1 MLKRIGILLGA
12 LLILSG
18 CDAAPQN
25 PSEAVPDQQEAM
37 DPLAEARRK
46 LFEEIG
52 IDETDPD
59 ELAAEESDL
68 PVVLPT
74 PPELP
79 KTDADLTE

>member
-18 CDAAPQN
+18 CNAAPKY
-25 PSEAVPDQQEAM
+25 PPETVPEQQEAV

-52 IDETDPD
+52 IDDTSPK
-59 ELAAEESDL
+59 ESVAKEDDL
-68 PVVLPT
+68 PVVSPT

-79 KTDADLTE
+79 KTDADLAE